1 MVTKYGVMGWM
12 FFQQIP
18 EHFTTYWRNASMS
31 ASREKD
37 SSDFDLDRFINMF
50 DEALTSEDPRVID
63 ALRGLLMIVT
73 LTRPEAKTS
82 VERGPLRRLVDNV
95 TNLNRRLGVVENR
108 VLAERDQAISTTDK
122 YNGTAFGQVESKL
135 YPNEV
140 WAQEHQV
147 PSLRDQYIKGLVN
160 K

>member
-1 MVTKYGVMGWM
+1 
-12 FFQQIP
+12 
-18 EHFTTYWRNASMS
+18 MS

-37 SSDFDLDRFINMF
+37 SADFDLDRFINMF
-50 DEALTSEDPRVID
+50 DEALTSKDPRVID
-63 ALRGLLMIVT
+63 ALRGLLMIVA

-82 VERGPLRRLVDNV
+82 VERGPLRRLVNDV

-108 VLAERDQAISTTDK
+108 VLAEREQTISTTGK
-122 YNGTAFGQVESKL
+122 YNGTAFGQVESRL

-140 WAQEHQV
+140 WAQNQQV
-147 PSLRDQYIKGLVN
+147 QSLRDQYMKGLEN

>member
-1 MVTKYGVMGWM
+1 
-12 FFQQIP
+12 
-18 EHFTTYWRNASMS
+18 MS

-37 SSDFDLDRFINMF
+37 SADFDLGQFVRMF

-73 LTRPEAKTS
+73 LTRPEAKS
-82 VERGPLRRLVDNV
+82 AIDNQHRGPLRRLVDDV
-95 TNLNRRLGVVENR
+95 TNLNRRLGAVENR
-108 VLAERDQAISTTDK
+108 VLEDRDRAISADK
-122 YNGTAFGQVESKL
+122 YRNSPKTFGQVESRL

-140 WAQEHQV
+140 WAQDQQEQ
-147 PSLRDQYIKGLVN
+147 SLRDQYMKGLVN

>member
-1 MVTKYGVMGWM
+1 
-12 FFQQIP
+12 
-18 EHFTTYWRNASMS
+18 MS

-37 SSDFDLDRFINMF
+37 SADFDLDRFIRMF
-50 DEALTSEDPRVID
+50 DEALTSQDPRVID

-73 LTRPEAKTS
+73 LTRPEAKS
-82 VERGPLRRLVDNV
+82 AIDNQHRGPLRRLVDDV

-108 VLAERDQAISTTDK
+108 VLRERDQAISTTDK
-122 YNGTAFGQVESKL
+122 YNGTAFGQVESRL

-140 WAQEHQV
+140 WAQDHQLQ
-147 PSLRDQYIKGLVN
+147 SLRDQYMKGLVN

>member
-1 MVTKYGVMGWM
+1 MGWM

-82 VERGPLRRLVDNV
+82 VERGPLRRLVDDV

-108 VLAERDQAISTTDK
+108 VLRDQAISTTDK
-122 YNGTAFGQVESKL
+122 YNGTAFGQVESRL

-147 PSLRDQYIKGLVN
+147 PSLRDQYMKDQYIKGLVN

>member
-1 MVTKYGVMGWM
+1 
-12 FFQQIP
+12 
-18 EHFTTYWRNASMS
+18 
-31 ASREKD
+31 
-37 SSDFDLDRFINMF
+37 
-50 DEALTSEDPRVID
+50 
-63 ALRGLLMIVT
+63 MIVA

-82 VERGPLRRLVDNV
+82 VERGPLRRLVNDV

-108 VLAERDQAISTTDK
+108 VEAERDQAISTTDK
-122 YNGTAFGQVESKL
+122 YNGTAFGQVESRL

>member
-1 MVTKYGVMGWM
+1 
-12 FFQQIP
+12 
-18 EHFTTYWRNASMS
+18 MS

-37 SSDFDLDRFINMF
+37 SADFDLDRFINMF
-50 DEALTSEDPRVID
+50 DEALTSQDPRVID

-73 LTRPEAKTS
+73 LTRSEARTA
-82 VERGPLRRLVDNV
+82 VERGPLRRLVNDV

-108 VLAERDQAISTTDK
+108 VLRERDQAISTTDK
-122 YNGTAFGQVESKL
+122 YNGTAFGQVESRL

>member
-1 MVTKYGVMGWM
+1 
-12 FFQQIP
+12 
-18 EHFTTYWRNASMS
+18 MS

-37 SSDFDLDRFINMF
+37 SADFDLDRFINMF
-50 DEALTSEDPRVID
+50 DEALTSQDPRVID

-73 LTRPEAKTS
+73 LTRPEAKTA
-82 VERGPLRRLVDNV
+82 VERGPLRRLVNDV

-108 VLAERDQAISTTDK
+108 VLEDRDQAISADK
-122 YNGTAFGQVESKL
+122 YKFGQVESRL

-140 WAQEHQV
+140 WD
-147 PSLRDQYIKGLVN
+147 RDQQIQKSNQSTKGLAN

>member
-1 MVTKYGVMGWM
+1 
-12 FFQQIP
+12 
-18 EHFTTYWRNASMS
+18 MS

-37 SSDFDLDRFINMF
+37 SADFDLDQFVRMF
-50 DEALTSEDPRVID
+50 DEALTSQDPRVID

-82 VERGPLRRLVDNV
+82 VERGPLRRLVNDV

-122 YNGTAFGQVESKL
+122 YNGTAFGQVESRL

-140 WAQEHQV
+140 WAQDQQV
-147 PSLRDQYIKGLVN
+147 QSLRDQYMKGLVN

>member
-1 MVTKYGVMGWM
+1 
-12 FFQQIP
+12 
-18 EHFTTYWRNASMS
+18 MS

-37 SSDFDLDRFINMF
+37 SADFDLDRFIRMF

-73 LTRPEAKTS
+73 LTRPEARTAI
-82 VERGPLRRLVDNV
+82 ERGPLRRLVDDV
-95 TNLNRRLGVVENR
+95 TTLNRRLGAVENR
-108 VLAERDQAISTTDK
+108 VLEDRDRAISADK
-122 YNGTAFGQVESKL
+122 YKFGQVESRL

-140 WAQEHQV
+140 WAQDQQEQ
-147 PSLRDQYIKGLVN
+147 SLRDQYMKGLVN

>member
-1 MVTKYGVMGWM
+1 
-12 FFQQIP
+12 
-18 EHFTTYWRNASMS
+18 MS
-31 ASREKD
+31 ALREKD
-37 SSDFDLDRFINMF
+37 SADFDLDRFINMF
-50 DEALTSEDPRVID
+50 DEALTSQDPRVID
-63 ALRGLLMIVT
+63 ALRGLLMIVA

-82 VERGPLRRLVDNV
+82 VERGPLRRLVNDV

-108 VLAERDQAISTTDK
+108 VEAERDQAISTTDK
-122 YNGTAFGQVESKL
+122 YNGTAFGQVESRL

>member
-1 MVTKYGVMGWM
+1 
-12 FFQQIP
+12 
-18 EHFTTYWRNASMS
+18 MS

-37 SSDFDLDRFINMF
+37 SADFDLDRFINMF
-50 DEALTSEDPRVID
+50 DEALTSQDPRVID
-63 ALRGLLMIVT
+63 ALRGLLMIVA
-73 LTRPEAKTS
+73 LTRPEARTS
-82 VERGPLRRLVDNV
+82 VERGPLRSLVNDV
-95 TNLNRRLGVVENR
+95 TNLNRRLGAVENR
-108 VLAERDQAISTTDK
+108 VVAERDQAISTTDK
-122 YNGTAFGQVESKL
+122 YNGTAFGQVESRL

>member
-1 MVTKYGVMGWM
+1 
-12 FFQQIP
+12 
-18 EHFTTYWRNASMS
+18 MS

-37 SSDFDLDRFINMF
+37 SADFDLDQFVRMF

-73 LTRPEAKTS
+73 LTRPEARTS
-82 VERGPLRRLVDNV
+82 VERGPLRSLVNDI
-95 TNLNRRLGVVENR
+95 TNLNRRLGAVENR
-108 VLAERDQAISTTDK
+108 VLEDRDRAIATAK
-122 YNGTAFGQVESKL
+122 YNGTAFGQVESRL

-140 WAQEHQV
+140 WNQAEKMRGLNQ
-147 PSLRDQYIKGLVN
+147 SIKGLLN

>member
-1 MVTKYGVMGWM
+1 
-12 FFQQIP
+12 
-18 EHFTTYWRNASMS
+18 MS

-37 SSDFDLDRFINMF
+37 SADFDLDRFINMF
-50 DEALTSEDPRVID
+50 DEALTSQDPRVID

-82 VERGPLRRLVDNV
+82 IERGPLRRLVDDV
-95 TNLNRRLGVVENR
+95 TNLNRRLGAVENR
-108 VLAERDQAISTTDK
+108 VLEDRDRAISADK
-122 YNGTAFGQVESKL
+122 YRNTPKTFGQVESRL

-140 WAQEHQV
+140 WAQDHQLQ
-147 PSLRDQYIKGLVN
+147 SLRDQYMKGLVN

>member
-1 MVTKYGVMGWM
+1 
-12 FFQQIP
+12 
-18 EHFTTYWRNASMS
+18 MS

>member
-1 MVTKYGVMGWM
+1 
-12 FFQQIP
+12 
-18 EHFTTYWRNASMS
+18 MS

-37 SSDFDLDRFINMF
+37 SADFDLDRFINMF
-50 DEALTSEDPRVID
+50 DEALTSQDPRVID

-82 VERGPLRRLVDNV
+82 IERGPLRRLVDDV
-95 TNLNRRLGVVENR
+95 TNLNRRLGAVENR
-108 VLAERDQAISTTDK
+108 VLEDRDRAISTTDK
-122 YNGTAFGQVESKL
+122 YNGTAFGQVESRL

-140 WAQEHQV
+140 WAQNQQEQ
-147 PSLRDQYIKGLVN
+147 SLRDQYMKGLVN